1 MIESEES
8 AVTAGRARDDAK
20 HAARQLLDLG
30 ADAAGR
36 KDARERVETVKSELV
51 PLARQGD
58 VQAQNLLGAIELE
71 LQGNPR
77 GARPWFEMAAEQ
89 NDPVGQRGLGH
100 LYAAGLGVPA
110 DRDRAVELFTQAA
123 AAGDAYA
130 MYNLASANIQAEG
143 QYLSFDETA
152 AHLRSAANQGIPA
165 AWARL
170 GDLLSADDQD
180 AEALDCYVKAA
191 EAGHTGAMNAA
202 ACWYRDGTAGQ
213 VDLVQAARWFLTML
227 QHGNG
232 DGIHEIFQ
240 FASRMSPEQIRQAAR
255 LAGDPA
261 AAESFISVL
270 ERRGNPRG
278 DT

>member
-1 MIESEES
+1 M
-8 AVTAGRARDDAK
+8 TAGRAPHDAK

-30 ADAAGR
+30 VDAAGR
-36 KDARERVETVKSELV
+36 GDAHERVEDVKAKLV

-58 VQAQNLLGAIELE
+58 AQAQTLLGAIELE

-77 GARPWFEMAAEQ
+77 GAHPWFEMAAAQ
-89 NDPVGQRGLGH
+89 NDPAGQRGLGH
-100 LYAAGLGVPA
+100 LYATGLGVPA

-143 QYLSFDETA
+143 QYLSFDATVT
-152 AHLRSAANQGIPA
+152 HLRAAANRGIPA

-170 GDLLSADDQD
+170 GDLFSADDQD
-180 AEALDCYVKAA
+180 AEALECYVKAA

-213 VDLVQAARWFLTML
+213 VDLVQATRWFLTML
-227 QHGNG
+227 RYGNG

-270 ERRGNPRG
+270 EGRGPRA